1 MDKKKT
7 LITSAL
13 LMLAMTFASALNAFA
28 QEVKVDTLKF
38 IDKHIEYKA
47 GNDTVTVFFKL
58 YDEYN
63 TVLDTFT
70 PEDLKEHITILEN
83 GEEIEEAKIARKE
96 LHAISGFLRA
106 TPSLYSSTRASRP
119 RV

>member
-47 GNDTVTVFFKL
+47 GNIT
-58 YDEYN
+58 
-63 TVLDTFT
+63 
-70 PEDLKEHITILEN
+70 KECYKAMINYEV
-83 GEEIEEAKIARKE
+83 EIDD
-96 LHAISGFLRA
+96 
-106 TPSLYSSTRASRP
+106 
-119 RV
+119 